1 MGSCL
6 IVDSISVITLSKVP
20 GFFQA
25 RILHSFANFC
35 GSDSN
40 RNYLFIC
47 FHSAMNYIHA
57 TRTDR
62 RARCRWLL
70 GAGREGMCF
79 LSRAVSLNQTAHT
92 PSTGVAVKV
101 TKGLEYRFP
110 PASVGLAVWGD
121 RFTSLGPPHTLWV
134 RAALPTSSA
143 TYKQCQHPISNQFP
157 SAAFPC
163 EYSISGGLQLC
174 GRQGDAPQQSQ
185 NNRCSDFVNTL
196 HELFPDLNV
205 CTLG

>member
-92 PSTGVAVKV
+92 TSTGVAVKV

-134 RAALPTSSA
+134 RAALRTSSA
-143 TYKQCQHPISNQFP
+143 SIPFQTSSLRQHFHVSTASQGIYSSVADREMLPSNLRIIG
-157 SAAFPC
+157 A
-163 EYSISGGLQLC
+163 
-174 GRQGDAPQQSQ
+174 
-185 NNRCSDFVNTL
+185 VTL
-196 HELFPDLNV
+196 
-205 CTLG
+205 

>member
-1 MGSCL
+1 MPWARIL
-6 IVDSISVITLSKVP
+6 F
-20 GFFQA
+20 FFQA

-57 TRTDR
+57 TRSDR
-62 RARCRWLL
+62 RARCCWLL

-79 LSRAVSLNQTAHT
+79 LSRAVSLNQTA

-110 PASVGLAVWGD
+110 PTSVGLAVWGD

-134 RAALPTSSA
+134 RAVLLQAVPASCFKPVPFS
-143 TYKQCQHPISNQFP
+143 
-157 SAAFPC
+157 
-163 EYSISGGLQLC
+163 SISMWVQHLRGFTALWQTG
-174 GRQGDAPQQSQ
+174 
-185 NNRCSDFVNTL
+185 RCSPAIS
-196 HELFPDLNV
+196 E
-205 CTLG
+205 